1 MIFEMAQIDVRPGSE
16 DACRNRVPRSC
27 RFPPG
32 VQLPVTTRARH
43 IGVLRWPGI
52 HYVYS

>member
-1 MIFEMAQIDVRPGSE
+1 MIFEMAQIDVRPGSG
-16 DACRNRVPRSC
+16 DAAAAC

-43 IGVLRWPGI
+43 IAVLRCPQI
-52 HYVYS
+52 HYVSS